1 MIILAL
7 AAAVLYGSAD
17 FLGGVA
23 ARRAS
28 PFAVAAVAAPAGA
41 VVLLLVVGGCAVLT
55 RAGLGGADL
64 LAFGGWRAAGWAMA
78 GGVVGASGLIVFFK
92 GFASAP
98 MCVVAPVAGL
108 VSTVVPVA
116 VGVAE
121 GERPTAAVL
130 AGAVLCL
137 AAIVLVSAG
146 AGGIG
151 GHVALLRG
159 IGYGIAAG
167 AAFGVF
173 YLCLKDAGHV
183 AVLWPAVIQRLTGT
197 VVTLGAVALTRT
209 GRGGLDRQLLMLAA
223 GSGAVDAA
231 ANVSYVLATRTGLFG
246 LAVVI
251 TSLYPGATMLLA
263 RLVLRERMRALQR
276 FGLLLAVAGIVLVT
290 A

>member
-41 VVLLLVVGGCAVLT
+41 IVLLLVVGGCAVP
-55 RAGLGGADL
+55 GLGGADL

-78 GGVVGASGLIVFFK
+78 GGVVGATGLIVFFK

-98 MCVVAPVAGL
+98 MSVVAPVAGL

-146 AGGIG
+146 AGGVG
-151 GHVALLRG
+151 GYASLLRG

-167 AAFGVF
+167 TAFGVF

-209 GRGGLDRQLLMLAA
+209 GRGGLDRRLLLLAMA
-223 GSGAVDAA
+223 SGAVDAT
-231 ANVSYVLATRTGLFG
+231 ANMSYVLATRTGLFG

-251 TSLYPGATMLLA
+251 TSLYPGATVLLA

-276 FGLLLAVAGIVLVT
+276 IGLLLAAAGIVLVT